1 MWPLS
6 ACPMLMWA
14 RLRRTIA
21 LNVSMMGTPATMSGM
36 MSEVSAAV
44 RLTLSSEIE
53 PSAKPRSSDPES
65 PKKMLAGLK
74 L

>member
-14 RLRRTIA
+14 RLRRTMA

-36 MSEVSAAV
+36 MSEVSAAGAAHV
-44 RLTLSSEIE
+44 SSEMD
-53 PSAKPRSSDPES
+53 PKAKPNSDPES

>member
-1 MWPLS
+1 
-6 ACPMLMWA
+6 
-14 RLRRTIA
+14 
-21 LNVSMMGTPATMSGM
+21 

-44 RLTLSSEIE
+44 RLTLSSEME
-53 PSAKPRSSDPES
+53 PSAKPSSSDPES